1 MDNVGEGEGRGI
13 LGTLLWI
20 GREDNSIIG
29 YFNQST
35 LKNDM
40 IRYLLNLIK
49 QARAR
54 LKLQLLQRQHSDWE
68 KVAV

>member
-1 MDNVGEGEGRGI
+1 MLGRVEGRGI

-29 YFNQST
+29 CFNQSS

-54 LKLQLLQRQHSDWE
+54 LTL
-68 KVAV
+68 